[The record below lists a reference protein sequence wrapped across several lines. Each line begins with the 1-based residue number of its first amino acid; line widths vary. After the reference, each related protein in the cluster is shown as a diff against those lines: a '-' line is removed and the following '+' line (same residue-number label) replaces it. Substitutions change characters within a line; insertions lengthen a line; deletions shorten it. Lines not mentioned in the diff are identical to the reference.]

1 MTILRFS
8 RKRINKKN
16 ILKLLIVVL
25 LIALILGLIL
35 LYIFNF
41 KFRNFIDLKILHK
54 EISNKNTYSIDL
66 DSSFSGDIYAY
77 DKYIVVLDKAKL
89 ITYNSTASKISEL
102 DVSVS
107 SPRFSSNN
115 RFLCVYEDNGDSFY
129 LISGSN
135 ILWQKTIDGAISKIS
150 VNKNGYVSIIVSG
163 TSYKSIVITYDS
175 KGTELFKTYLSAT
188 LAIDTQISNDN
199 KYLSIAEIDYSGLL
213 INSMVK
219 TISIE
224 TAKTDASTSI
234 VNTVTGDSNE
244 LIIGIKYQNKNILTC
259 LYDDGIKLID
269 IKNNSSSDLLKNN
282 DFSFCDI
289 NVKGNIVYVESKSTS
304 IFSSNT
310 IVNIMDI
317 ETNNVSTYILENG
330 IKDLYT
336 SSEKIAVNTG
346 SEIHFIGTNGWL
358 IKVYNSS
365 NEINKIILSNS
376 LAGIVYKN
384 KIEIVNL

>member
-1 MTILRFS
+1 MTIFRFS

-107 SPRFSSNN
+107 SPKFSSNN

-317 ETNNVSTYILENG
+317 ETNNVSTYILETG